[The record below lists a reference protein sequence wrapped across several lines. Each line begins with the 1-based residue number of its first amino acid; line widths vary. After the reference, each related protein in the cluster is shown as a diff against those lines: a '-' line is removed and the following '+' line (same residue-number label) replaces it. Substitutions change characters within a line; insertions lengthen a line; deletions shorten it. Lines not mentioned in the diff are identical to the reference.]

1 MLNGYEEDYT
11 LENAL
16 LEAVDEMSDEF
27 KKMMSKKLLRVFAE
41 FLTQINVARD
51 DIANGTIKLED
62 LLLSTNEVDDDTDE

>member
-1 MLNGYEEDYT
+1 MTNNHEGYT

-27 KKMMSKKLLRVFAE
+27 KEIMSKKLLKVFAG
-41 FLTQINVARD
+41 FLMQINVARD